1 MTRFLAGRFAGL
13 LITLTVSSFVVFAGL
28 YLAPG
33 SPESVLLGNST
44 PTPERRAAVREQYGL
59 DDPFMVR
66 YLHWLGDVLRGDL
79 GTSFVG
85 SQPVAAR
92 IDAVY
97 GTTLSLVAV
106 TAVLI
111 AVLGLGLGLLAAL
124 RPGRTDDLVSAATA
138 TAAGIP
144 AFVAASLGI
153 SVLAVRLGWFPAYG
167 AGGPGFLATLHALVL
182 PALSLAL
189 ISSALLARVTRAAVR
204 AELGKE
210 YVETARARGVP
221 TRRVI
226 RAHVLPNAAPP
237 LLTVGGLLV
246 AALLAGTVVV
256 ENAFGL
262 PGMGSLLIGS
272 VNQKDFPTVQAVTL
286 LMVTGFVL
294 VNLLVDVA
302 QQLLDPRLRQG
313 GTP

>member
-1 MTRFLAGRFAGL
+1 MMRFFAGRLAGLFV
-13 LITLTVSSFVVFAGL
+13 TLSVSSFVVFAAL

-66 YLHWLGDVLRGDL
+66 YLHWLGDALQGDL

-85 SQPVAAR
+85 NQPVATR
-92 IDAVY
+92 IGAVFD
-97 GTTLSLVAV
+97 TTLALVAV

-111 AVLGLGLGLLAAL
+111 AVIGLGLGLLSAL
-124 RPGRTDDLVSAATA
+124 RPGRIDDLVSAVTA
-138 TAAGIP
+138 VTAGVP
-144 AFVAASLGI
+144 AFVAASIGI
-153 SVLAVRLGWFPAYG
+153 SVFAVQLDWFPAYG
-167 AGGPGFLATLHALVL
+167 AGDAGFIGRLHALVL

-204 AELGKE
+204 AELDKE
-210 YVETARARGVP
+210 YAQTARARGIPHRQVV
-221 TRRVI
+221 RR
-226 RAHVLPNAAPP
+226 HVLPNAAPP
-237 LLTVGGLLV
+237 IVTVGGLLV
-246 AALLAGTVVV
+246 AALFAGTVVV

-262 PGMGSLLIGS
+262 PGLGSLLIGS

-286 LMVTGFVL
+286 LMVTAFVL
-294 VNLLVDVA
+294 ANLAVDIA
-302 QQLLDPRLRQG
+302 QQLLDPRLRQK
-313 GTP
+313 GTA